1 MYEFVHAAPE
11 TRTTPARMAL
21 TAGRAGYDG
30 VVLRNHADADGYP
43 SFDVPDNTPFRVHEG
58 IEVRAED
65 IEGLHERVRRAESDT
80 EVVAVH
86 GGDETVNRAAVEAG
100 VDLLAHPNRGRGRSF
115 DHVLAREATE
125 KGVAVELPLAPVLRS
140 SGGERVKAIR
150 DIHETLKLLR
160 KYETPFVVSA
170 DPYTHLQVRA
180 PREMRAVAHLV
191 GIEDEEFERAT
202 KETPA
207 RILEDDASRVEV
219 VE

>member
-1 MYEFVHAAPE
+1 
-11 TRTTPARMAL
+11 MAL
-21 TAGRAGYDG
+21 TAGRAGYDD
-30 VVLRNHADADGYP
+30 VVLRNHTDADEYP
-43 SFDVPDNTPFRVHEG
+43 SFDVPKDTSVRVHEG
-58 IEVRAED
+58 IEVRAENV
-65 IEGLHERVRRAESDT
+65 EGLHERVRRAESDT

-115 DHVLAREATE
+115 DHVLAREAAE

-140 SGGERVKAIR
+140 SGGERVNSIR

-170 DPYTHLQVRA
+170 DPYTHLHIRA
-180 PREMRAVAHLV
+180 PREMRAVAQIV
-191 GIEDEEFERAT
+191 GVEDGEFERAT

-207 RILEDDASRVEV
+207 RILEDDDAPVEV